1 MSPGRR
7 VRRMQFPMTSACA
20 FTDYFLQ
27 GQTISHAIVDIARP
41 PSCGPNLFNLY
52 YLVCC
57 IIQEFRPCRHPIDFD
72 EKKFLFTHSAGVL
85 GEHGRLADLDE
96 QTGMRAEY
104 DCRGIKR
111 TTVPNIP

>member
-1 MSPGRR
+1 
-7 VRRMQFPMTSACA
+7 MTSACA

-72 EKKFLFTHSAGVL
+72 EKKVSIHSL
-85 GEHGRLADLDE
+85 SGRS
-96 QTGMRAEY
+96 
-104 DCRGIKR
+104 RGAWSPR
-111 TTVPNIP
+111 

>member
-52 YLVCC
+52 YL
-57 IIQEFRPCRHPIDFD
+57 
-72 EKKFLFTHSAGVL
+72 FLFTHSAGVL

-104 DCRGIKR
+104 DCR
-111 TTVPNIP
+111 